1 MNEQENNDKQL
12 VSGTKGISS
21 LPGFPVVI
29 GCIGK
34 NLITIAA
41 VSMVSFNNPSLMMI
55 GIVPSRYS
63 FELIKE
69 VNDYSIN
76 IPTTD
81 QFDAMLYCGKISG
94 RDEKDKFKG
103 AGLTA
108 VKSTKISSYMIKEC
122 PVNMECKVVHTLDLG
137 GTHTWFVGEVVAAHV
152 SKNYDRSQAF
162 FFWPGE
168 YRYVGEVIKK

>member
-1 MNEQENNDKQL
+1 MNSQDSLDKQL
-12 VSGTKGISS
+12 VTGSEGISA

-29 GCIGK
+29 GCIDK

-41 VSMVSFNNPSLMMI
+41 VSMVSFQEPALMMI

-63 FELIKE
+63 YELIKE
-69 VNDYSIN
+69 VKDYTIN
-76 IPTTD
+76 VPTTD
-81 QFDAMLYCGKISG
+81 QFDAMLYCGRVSG

-108 VKSTKISSYMIKEC
+108 VKATKIRSYLVKEC

-152 SKNYDRSQAF
+152 AKNYNRSQAF

-168 YRYVGEVIKK
+168 FRYVGDVITK